1 MAVHLVQRRVVTAV
15 APDVR
20 VLVRTAGERVALC
33 DVAMMSLTASARLG
47 VATTMSLTHAVAA
60 RARGFRNEP
69 GIPGIGDPAVM
80 VATGAHGVAA
90 TVILEVEIATVRA
103 AVPPTETLDA
113 VMVRVVRDVTLVP
126 KVAATTVAMH
136 AQRERAVLVPVRP
149 VRRQH
154 VPASDEPQ
162 HASQRPARPHA
173 ALRKRVRK
181 AVLAPSGCVMMR
193 Q

>member
-1 MAVHLVQRRVVTAV
+1 
-15 APDVR
+15 
-20 VLVRTAGERVALC
+20 
-33 DVAMMSLTASARLG
+33 MMSLTASARLG

-90 TVILEVEIATVRA
+90 TVILEVEIATVRAAVPPTETLDVVMALVVRDANAMDDPATVRA